1 MSQRVLVFLT
11 GLLLLT
17 ALGSYVYYRHRE
29 AQVPVDPWALVP
41 DDAVLVTVTHD
52 HPTLVRHLKET
63 QLWDN
68 LTAVRYFQQVE
79 DNLALADSLTGG
91 QDVVLRF
98 LGRKRVLTSV
108 HVTGPTS
115 FDVLF
120 QVPISSVRQYRQVR
134 NLVEGLG
141 RDARY
146 EVRTREF
153 HDQQFTQVQQRST
166 GEGLTF
172 FNYRNHLLISASP
185 KLVEAVALRLEHPDQ
200 PTVAS
205 EFQST
210 DYFRQKSVDATLLL
224 NQRRLPQLLGVFFR
238 RDIESDLAEV
248 ASLARNE
255 LVQMK
260 LTGNKVVFDGFANAE
275 TARHGLHERLKGQP
289 AQRLRMAEV
298 VPLRTA
304 LLVHLGLEQ
313 AAALR
318 ISPAPL
324 VADSVA
330 DTAAPLIDSMAVLLR
345 QEVALCYL
353 KTASARL
360 RPGKL
365 ALAWCS
371 DPNRLSI
378 LLGQVRRATGTPP
391 SFERVGAFQ
400 LYQTGVPELPQ
411 RLLGPL
417 FRNFPEPVVAQV
429 GNYVA
434 FGEDAEAVRQW
445 LRSVEAGEVWSR
457 SPTQMAFLQDTQ
469 PMARMSVLLDIGN
482 AWNLLLRGLVEDRR
496 AGLLRNETLFKRFP
510 QIALQWVPAANEG
523 EEGAQYFTHFVLRHP
538 AEGPAVARPQ
548 NQDGT
553 GSVLTF
559 KTALS
564 SSPSLVPVSGARVSG
579 ILVQD
584 TARVLHYV
592 TPDNVVAWSDTLPGP
607 MICPPYHLPGGNGV
621 LVASATQL
629 FGYNSRGQLLPNF
642 PLNLPD
648 TLQATSL
655 TVLPVAGG
663 TAARLLVAGSGSNLF
678 LYDTQGRSFP
688 GWQPKQLDFRL
699 AAPPHYLSVNGRDVL
714 VVLLENGYIYAF
726 DQAGGVYPG
735 FPISVGA
742 RLHSGA
748 LAEIGPTMRRTR
760 LTVVSQHG
768 ERVSFNLSGDIVSR
782 SRIATWSRNS
792 EFHLVPDQQQRSYV
806 VAREEGGRL
815 ALFDATGRQ
824 LLTQTF
830 VTSAPKQVQYF
841 NFGPSR
847 QVYALSEQGPG
858 KVYLYDARARLVGGQ
873 PFDSSAP
880 QIALEYNPATAIYH
894 LFRVVDAEL
903 RRSDLRL
910 N

>member
-41 DDAVLVTVTHD
+41 DDAVLVAVTHD

-79 DNLALADSLTGG
+79 DNLALADSLTSG

-98 LGRKRVLTSV
+98 LGRKRVLSSV
-108 HVTGPTS
+108 HVTGPNS

-120 QVPISSVRQYRQVR
+120 QVPISSVREYRQVR
-134 NLVEGLG
+134 NLLEGLG

-146 EVRTREF
+146 DVSTREF
-153 HDQQFTQVQQRST
+153 HDQQFTRVRQRST

-172 FNYRNHLLISASP
+172 FNYRNHLLISANP
-185 KLVEAVALRLEHPDQ
+185 ALVEAVALRLEHPEQ
-200 PTVAS
+200 LTVAAD
-205 EFQST
+205 FQST
-210 DYFRQKSVDATLLL
+210 DYFRQKSVDATLLI

-238 RDIESDLAEV
+238 RDIEADLSEV
-248 ASLARNE
+248 ASMARNE
-255 LVQMK
+255 LMQMK
-260 LTGNKVVFDGFANAE
+260 LAGNKVVFTGFANAE
-275 TARHGLHERLKGQP
+275 TAHRGLHERLRGQP
-289 AQRLRMAEV
+289 AQRLRMTEV

-304 LLVHLGLEQ
+304 LLVHVGLGQ
-313 AAALR
+313 ALALR
-318 ISPAPL
+318 NGTSPIA
-324 VADSVA
+324 ADSVVS
-330 DTAAPLIDSMAVLLR
+330 TAAPLIDSMAVLLQ

-353 KTASARL
+353 STASARL

-365 ALAWCS
+365 ALAWCANPS
-371 DPNRLSI
+371 RLGV
-378 LLGQVRRATGTPP
+378 LLGQVRRATGTTP
-391 SFERVGAFQ
+391 SFERVGPYQ

-417 FRNFPEPVVAQV
+417 FRNFPQPVVAQV

-434 FGEDAEAVRQW
+434 FGEDAEVVRQW
-445 LRSVEAGEVWSR
+445 LRSIEAGEVWSR
-457 SPTQMAFLQDTQ
+457 SPTQMAFLQETQ
-469 PMARMSVLLDIGN
+469 QMARLSVLLDMGN
-482 AWNLLLRGLVEDRR
+482 AWNILLRGLIEERR

-510 QIALQWVPAANEG
+510 QIALQWIPAANER

-559 KTALS
+559 KAALS
-564 SSPSLVPVSGARVSG
+564 GSPTLVPVTGARLSG

-592 TPDNVVAWSDTLPGP
+592 TPDNVVAWSDSLPGTL
-607 MICPPYHLPGGNGV
+607 IGQPYHLPDNGGV
-621 LVASATQL
+621 VVASATQL

-655 TVLPVAGG
+655 TVLPTQRGQ
-663 TAARLLVAGSGSNLF
+663 ARLLVAGSGSNLF
-678 LYDTQGRSFP
+678 LYDTQGRSFS

-699 AAPPHYLSVNGRDVL
+699 AAPPHYLSVNGRDVI
-714 VVLLENGYIYAF
+714 VVLLENGYIYAY

-792 EFHLVPDQQQRSYV
+792 EFHLVPDQQHRSYAV
-806 VAREEGGRL
+806 TREEGGRL
-815 ALFDATGRQ
+815 TLFDAAGRQ

-830 VTSAPKQVQYF
+830 VTSAPKRVQYF
-841 NFGPSR
+841 NFGPGR

-880 QIALEYNPATAIYH
+880 QVALEFNPATSIYH
-894 LFRVVDAEL
+894 LFRIVDTEL
-903 RRSDLRL
+903 RRSDLKL